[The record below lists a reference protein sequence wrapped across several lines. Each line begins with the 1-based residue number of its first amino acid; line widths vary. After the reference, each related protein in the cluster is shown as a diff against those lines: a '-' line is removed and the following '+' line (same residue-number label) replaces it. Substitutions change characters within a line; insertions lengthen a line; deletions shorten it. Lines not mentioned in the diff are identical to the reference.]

1 MTKQLLVI
9 TDEGEVKA
17 TLLQQVTCRWM
28 ESSRT
33 RRAMKRIQY
42 ALSATSLAIL
52 CQVIAGTKTASS
64 STPLPLDSVHRLM
77 VLGSTSKRHLGAP
90 GKQVIHKQ
98 LVPNLFSAID
108 SVAFATIKVNVV
120 AGGAAIDH
128 FSLNVE

>member
-1 MTKQLLVI
+1 
-9 TDEGEVKA
+9 
-17 TLLQQVTCRWM
+17 
-28 ESSRT
+28 
-33 RRAMKRIQY
+33 
-42 ALSATSLAIL
+42 
-52 CQVIAGTKTASS
+52 
-64 STPLPLDSVHRLM
+64 M